1 MSALHVMQAVNWKRF
16 DLEEWLKQ
24 FGYWLK
30 KPDYLAAKV
39 QVSSNSAMIAGLMG
53 RAAFASDVPR
63 LQTSMLPKA
72 IVNYILDENPVRL
85 RASQNLCLID
95 DIEAKAVERLILD
108 SKGQSEILDDWLNAV
123 VDKYFKG
130 YSWPKMVT
138 PNRSLMDARSDVKCG
153 LAALH
158 ARYPFIKFK
167 LDKKSA

>member
-1 MSALHVMQAVNWKRF
+1 MGALHVMQAVNWKRF

-30 KPDYLAAKV
+30 KPDYLSAKV

-85 RASQNLCLID
+85 RS
-95 DIEAKAVERLILD
+95 
-108 SKGQSEILDDWLNAV
+108 
-123 VDKYFKG
+123 
-130 YSWPKMVT
+130 
-138 PNRSLMDARSDVKCG
+138 
-153 LAALH
+153 
-158 ARYPFIKFK
+158 
-167 LDKKSA
+167 